1 MNNPIKNYI
10 HKKHPEGSVTQ
21 WFGEN
26 KTLYSRWGLAGH
38 NGIDIVAPHGT
49 PMVAIEDAVV
59 VDVDLNPKGY
69 GKHIRI
75 MSKTH
80 VNGNYR
86 IWVYAH
92 CSKIHKV
99 VGEEVKAGE
108 VIALMGNTGFVVSG
122 STPWWKTNPYAG
134 THLHLGLR
142 IVRKSKNG
150 WSYQG
155 SDIKIEVNNYGNGYK
170 GAIDPALYLP
180 GYTEGVLDAEAKRK
194 NKIIELLTWYRDYL
208 KARK

>member
-1 MNNPIKNYI
+1 MMHEPIKNYI
-10 HKKHPEGSVTQ
+10 QKQHRAGSITQ

-26 KTLYSRWGLAGH
+26 PVLYRRWGLKAH
-38 NGIDIVAPHGT
+38 NGIDCVAPHGT
-49 PMVAIEDAVV
+49 PMMAVEDAAV
-59 VDVDLNPKGY
+59 VDVNLNPEGY

-80 VNGNYR
+80 KNGNYR

-122 STPWWKTNPYAG
+122 ANPFWATNP
-134 THLHLGLR
+134 
-142 IVRKSKNG
+142 
-150 WSYQG
+150 
-155 SDIKIEVNNYGNGYK
+155 
-170 GAIDPALYLP
+170 
-180 GYTEGVLDAEAKRK
+180 
-194 NKIIELLTWYRDYL
+194 
-208 KARK
+208 